1 MGSRRR
7 NLFIIGLILA
17 LLVLSG
23 LVIATKSTVLGLDL
37 KGGTQ
42 LVYEARPTNDV
53 PTVTGADIDRSI
65 DIIRNRIDKFG
76 VAEPEISRIGANGIQ
91 VGLPNVQNAQQAVQ
105 LVGKTA
111 QLYFYDLEANII
123 PPPGKGLPKNP
134 AQPNTSQPIPPE
146 AYTLKDLWSAVN
158 FAHQQKSECDGC
170 TTTGPTY
177 YLFDKD
183 SHKLRAGPAEKQKD
197 LFVQSNNEKQPPGT
211 VIKTVPQGTV
221 IAAAPG
227 PSSPAG
233 APKSP
238 SLSLPQAALAK
249 APQYVLKDRP
259 ALDGTEIKN
268 PEQNFD
274 PTTQQPIVTF
284 DFQGNGQSDFQNVT
298 AEIAK
303 RGQASAPI
311 GTLDSNTAA
320 NFSQHFAIVL
330 DNQVFSSPIIN
341 FVDNPT
347 GIDGRQGAEISGNFT
362 IQSAQDLASI
372 LQAGALPVKLVLI
385 SQSTVSATLGQQA
398 LDDGIKAGVVG
409 LIVIVLFLLL
419 YYRLLGAVAVLGLA
433 VYGVIFFA
441 LVKLIP
447 ITLTLPG
454 IAGLILTIGVAAD
467 ANIVIFERI
476 KEEARGGRSPL
487 SAIAQGY
494 KRGIATIIDAN
505 VITLFT
511 AFILFVLATAGVKGF
526 AFTLGVG
533 TLVSLLT
540 AVLFTQAVLGAFGRS
555 KMFQSPRALG
565 AGRQRVRWHFDFSGA
580 SRWFFTISGV
590 ILTIGAV
597 SLATRQLNLGID
609 FTSGSK
615 ITASLSQ
622 PATVDEVRSALEKAG
637 VENASSA
644 EIQSV
649 DNPQLGE
656 NVIEIQGKIPQ
667 AQVTGQG
674 NTPPVVKNALEK
686 DFGLTSGED
695 GFSSTTVGPTFGA
708 QVARSAVIAVIFS
721 LLIISAYM
729 AIRFEAKYAI
739 PVIIALIHDILI
751 TAGVYSLTGFEL
763 TSGTVAA
770 FLTILGYSM
779 YDTVIVFDRIRENV
793 PRMPRAA
800 FSQIANRSMSEV
812 LTRSLI
818 TGMSTVF
825 LVTMLLVF
833 GGSTLQDFAF
843 AMMVG
848 VASGAYSSI
857 FIATPVLTHWKE
869 REPAYRA
876 RRQRLID
883 DMGYLPTFPEDNVVA
898 KVSDE
903 EREPRPAPPVPA
915 GVAAGGEPAATPEAQ
930 AEPARAPAPVEI
942 DGGDGAE
949 SSTEREPA
957 PQTPAGDGVESEEAK
972 AERQRQREQR
982 RRKQQ
987 RRRRKHGRHR

>member
-7 NLFIIGLILA
+7 NLFIIALVLA

-23 LVIATKSTVLGLDL
+23 VVIATKSTVLGLDL

-42 LVYEARPTNDV
+42 LVYEARPTPQTPNVD
-53 PTVTGADIDRSI
+53 ASAIDRAI
-65 DIIRNRIDKFG
+65 NIIRTRIDKFG
-76 VAEPEISRIGANGIQ
+76 VSEPEISRIGQNGIQ
-91 VGLPNVQNAQQAVQ
+91 VGLPNVQNAQQAIQ

-123 PPPGKGLPKNP
+123 PPPKKGLPQDP
-134 AQPNTSQPIPPE
+134 AHPDTGQPIPPE
-146 AYTLKDLWSAVN
+146 AYTLPDLWTAVQ
-158 FAHQQKSECDGC
+158 FASQQQPGCDGC
-170 TTTGPTY
+170 TTQGPTY
-177 YLFDKD
+177 YLFDQK
-183 SHKLRAGPAEKQKD
+183 SHKLLAGPAERKKD
-197 LFVQSNNEKQPPGT
+197 LFVQFNNEKQPKGS
-211 VIKTVPQGTV
+211 VIKTVPRGTV
-221 IAAAPG
+221 LAAAP
-227 PSSPAG
+227 A
-233 APKSP
+233 SP
-238 SLSLPQAALAK
+238 SLSLPQAQLANSR
-249 APQYVLKDRP
+249 QYVLKDRP
-259 ALDGTEIKN
+259 ALNGTEIKN

-284 DFQGNGQSDFQNVT
+284 DFQGDGQSAFQQVT
-298 AEIAK
+298 QTIAE
-303 RGQASAPI
+303 RGRASAPI
-311 GTLDSNTAA
+311 GTLDANQAA

-330 DNQVFSSPIIN
+330 DNQTFSSPIIN
-341 FVDNPT
+341 FIENPT
-347 GIDGRQGAEISGNFT
+347 GIDGRNGAEISGNFT
-362 IQSAQDLASI
+362 ISSAQDLASI
-372 LQAGALPVKLVLI
+372 LQAGALPVKLVLV

-398 LDDGIKAGVVG
+398 LDQGIKAGVVG
-409 LIVIVLFLLL
+409 LAVIVLFLLL

-476 KEEARGGRSPL
+476 KEEARAGRSPL

-533 TLVSLLT
+533 TLVSLFT
-540 AVLFTQAVLGAFGRS
+540 AVLFTQAVLSATGRS
-555 KMFQSPRALG
+555 SVLHSPRALG
-565 AGRQRVRWHFDFSGA
+565 AGPQRVRWHFDFSGA
-580 SRWFFTISGV
+580 SRWFFSISGC
-590 ILTIGAV
+590 ILTIGAI
-597 SLATRQLNLGID
+597 SLATKQLNLGID
-609 FTSGSK
+609 FTSGAK
-615 ITASLSQ
+615 ITASLAK
-622 PATVDEVRSALEKAG
+622 PASIDDVRSALESAN
-637 VENASSA
+637 VDNASSA
-644 EIQSV
+644 EIQTV
-649 DNPQLGE
+649 ENPKLGQ
-656 NVIEIQGKIPQ
+656 NVIEIQGKIPIN
-667 AQVTGQG
+667 QVNSTVQ
-674 NTPPVVKNALEK
+674 NTLDKS
-686 DFGLTSGED
+686 FGLQGGSD
-695 GFSSTTVGPTFGA
+695 AFSSESVGPTFGA
-708 QVARSAVIAVIFS
+708 QVAKSAVIAIIFS
-721 LLIISAYM
+721 LLVISAYM

-739 PVIIALIHDILI
+739 PVIIALAHDILI
-751 TAGVYSLTGFEL
+751 TGGVYSLTGREV

-800 FSQIANRSMSEV
+800 FSQIANKSMSEV

-818 TGMSTVF
+818 TGLSTIF
-825 LVTMLLVF
+825 LVAMLLVF
-833 GGSTLQDFAF
+833 GGATLQDFAF

-883 DMGYLPTFPEDNVVA
+883 EMGYLPTFPEENVVA
-898 KVSDE
+898 RVGE
-903 EREPRPAPPVPA
+903 EAEPAPAAPVPA
-915 GVAAGGEPAATPEAQ
+915 GVSAARESVAVERPR
-930 AEPARAPAPVEI
+930 AEPAEPRSDRAPAEV
-942 DGGDGAE
+942 DGADGAE
-949 SSTEREPA
+949 PEREPEPMSTA
-957 PQTPAGDGVESEEAK
+957 PEGDGTKEDRQGDGAK
-972 AERQRQREQR
+972 AERRQQRSQR
-982 RRKQQ
+982 RRRQQ